1 MSISRRKFG
10 QLTVGIAAAITMA
23 FAVTSTSA
31 SAADAQYKFKYGTAF
46 PTDHPGA
53 IRIKEAA
60 EAIKKESNGRIDIEV
75 FAQSTLGS
83 EPDMISQVRSGAL
96 QFMSTAGTN
105 LQSMVPVA
113 GINGVAFAFKDYDH
127 VWAAMD
133 GDLGKYVHKKLEGI
147 NLYTF
152 DKVLDNGYRN
162 ITTSTKPINS
172 PADLKN
178 FKIRVPGI
186 PLWITMFKDLG
197 AAPTSINFGEL
208 YSALQ
213 TKIVDGQENPLP
225 LIESAKLY
233 ETQKYVSM
241 TGHTWDGHF
250 IFTNQ
255 KFWNGLPKDV
265 QDIISKNFNAA
276 AMKERA
282 DIAALNT
289 HLEGELKKKGMVF
302 NYPDKKPFIDAL
314 KASGFYTETKAKYGD
329 EAWAVLEKYSG
340 KL

>member
-1 MSISRRKFG
+1 MSISRRQFG
-10 QLTVGIAAAITMA
+10 QLTVGVAAAVTMA

-31 SAADAQYKFKYGTAF
+31 VAADAQYKFKYGTAF

-53 IRIKEAA
+53 TRIKEAA
-60 EAIKKESNGRIDIEV
+60 EAIKKESNGRIEIQV
-75 FAQSTLGS
+75 FPQSTLGS

-113 GINGVAFAFKDYDH
+113 GINGVAFAFKDYNQ

-133 GDLGKYVHKKLEGI
+133 GDLGKYVHNKLEKI

-162 ITTSTKPINS
+162 ITTSTKPINT

-186 PLWITMFKDLG
+186 PLWIAMFKSVG

-225 LIESAKLY
+225 LIQSAKLY

-265 QDIISKNFNAA
+265 QDIIAKNFNAA
-276 AMKERA
+276 AVKQRA

-289 HLEGELKKKGMVF
+289 HLEAELKAKGMVF

-329 EAWAVLEKYSG
+329 EAWAILEKYSG